1 MTNEMETERGTVKN
15 KTREEKKLTLFRQNS
30 YRSCKG
36 ISIYFAHS
44 TPLMHLNNKTK
55 IINTKHT
62 HKHTRDRL
70 EEKSMKQKQIVC
82 VENVC
87 DSLCCDVFVF
97 AYGSK
102 HCRNE
107 IKKPE
112 SR

>member
-62 HKHTRDRL
+62 LLPTGGKIN
-70 EEKSMKQKQIVC
+70 EAKANC
-82 VENVC
+82 
-87 DSLCCDVFVF
+87 LC
-97 AYGSK
+97 
-102 HCRNE
+102 
-107 IKKPE
+107 
-112 SR
+112 